1 LPVARPAPSR
11 AWRGAICA
19 LLVLLVGHGYASEET
34 TGVALKF
41 ASLKSDWKF
50 SDGTRNTK
58 LNSLIL
64 TLEQQATTSLTAG
77 GSIGYHNLW
86 IDDQGGGNSTSFDV
100 QNIEIYLRQ
109 GYSLSDSITLQGL
122 LSFAWYTGSANDND
136 DNADLD
142 WTQVG
147 LELGVNYRH
156 GNLGFTPYVSYTN
169 LDGDTSGLEN
179 GGGFELKDQFGQG
192 VRFDIYVDSTSFV
205 GIELKMGA
213 QTGGYLSFVK
223 RY

>member
-1 LPVARPAPSR
+1 M
-11 AWRGAICA
+11 
-19 LLVLLVGHGYASEET
+19 LLVGPGYASEET

-86 IDDQGGGNSTSFDV
+86 IDDKGGGNSTGFDA

-109 GYSLSDSITLQGL
+109 EYSLSESITLQGL
-122 LSFAWYTGSANDND
+122 LSFAWYTGDQNDND
-136 DNADLD
+136 ESADLD

-147 LELGVNYRH
+147 AELGANYRQ
-156 GNLGFTPYVSYTN
+156 GNWGITPFVSYTY
-169 LDGDTSGLEN
+169 LDGDTSGLDD
-179 GGGFELKDQFGQG
+179 GGNFELKDQFGQG
-192 VRFDIYVDSTSFV
+192 VRFDIFIESTAFIS
-205 GIELKMGA
+205 IELKTGS
-213 QTGGYLSFVK
+213 QTGGYLGFVR

>member
-1 LPVARPAPSR
+1 V
-11 AWRGAICA
+11 CA
-19 LLVLLVGHGYASEET
+19 LLVLLGGPALADEQT

-50 SDGTRNTK
+50 SDGTRDTK

-64 TLEQQATTSLTAG
+64 SLEQRATAGLTVG

-86 IDDQGGGNSTSFDV
+86 IDDKGGGNSTSFDV

-109 GYSLSDSITLQGL
+109 EHALSESITLQGL
-122 LSFAWYTGSANDND
+122 LSFAWYTGDQNDND
-136 DNADLD
+136 EDADLD

-147 LELGVNYRH
+147 AELGANFRQANW
-156 GNLGFTPYVSYTN
+156 GITPFVSYTY
-169 LDGDTSGLEN
+169 LDGDTSGLED
-179 GGGFELKDQFGQG
+179 GGDFKLKDQFGQG
-192 VRFDIYVDSTSFV
+192 VRFDIYVDPTAFV
-205 GIELKMGA
+205 GIELRMGS
-213 QTGGYLSFVK
+213 QTGGFLNFVK